1 MKVAFGRYTLSI
13 YVDGANVHAI
23 PNLDKYFK
31 AEEFSD
37 FDRLKQSV
45 LQLLTTLLN
54 FDQVGHAPFEE
65 AIKAVVQKR
74 IGAPIKIRKSKGTPD
89 GVFAFERPPEGDAPT
104 VNWQEIAVELAYV
117 TGVAVLCIFHLRAV
131 ENPGIDLTIVV
142 FHFPGLTED
151 YVDDNRNL
159 IEPVD
164 LSGSMFRK
172 K

>member
-1 MKVAFGRYTLSI
+1 MEAAGRVTSHRRTVAARLFHFEA
-13 YVDGANVHAI
+13 D
-23 PNLDKYFK
+23 
-31 AEEFSD
+31 EFSNL
-37 FDRLKQSV
+37 DRLKQSV

-54 FDQVGHAPFEE
+54 LEQVGHAPFEE

-74 IGAPIKIRKSKGTPD
+74 IGAPIKIRNSKSTPN
-89 GVFAFERPPEGDAPT
+89 GAFVFERPPEGDAPA
-104 VNWQEIAVELAYV
+104 VNWQEIAVELAHV
-117 TGVAVLCIFHLRAV
+117 TGVAVLCIFHSRAV

-142 FHFPGLTED
+142 FYFLGLTEG

-164 LSGSMFRK
+164 PSGNMFRK